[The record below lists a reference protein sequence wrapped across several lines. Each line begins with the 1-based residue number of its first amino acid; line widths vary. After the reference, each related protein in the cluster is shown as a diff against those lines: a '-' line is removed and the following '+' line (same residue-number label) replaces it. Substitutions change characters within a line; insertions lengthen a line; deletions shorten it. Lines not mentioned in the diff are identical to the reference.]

1 MIRHNAQKITESVVW
16 TFVYL
21 FILVADRYTKS
32 NNVIKNYILSGNNN
46 DNGFGFGVVLL
57 LGGLFTF
64 YKSLKNLKKKRLFEN
79 IPTSKMRSIAM
90 GLVEIKGKIKVADK
104 TLEDPFDEKE
114 CVYWN
119 VTIEEYVKRGKR
131 RTWVTRHRLKK
142 SVTFF
147 LSDDTGSVLINS
159 NKAYMNNIK
168 RDSEIE
174 TATLFSEELP
184 SHIIEYCDKYNVKYE
199 GWFGFKKKLRCRTT
213 YIEPGDQ
220 LYIIGSARPLNE
232 EEINF
237 SKDATAAIDH
247 SNGEYFLISDKSEKE
262 LTDAHG
268 GQSWLVPGSI
278 MLSAFGLWMI
288 LVSLGIF

>member
-1 MIRHNAQKITESVVW
+1 M
-16 TFVYL
+16 
-21 FILVADRYTKS
+21 
-32 NNVIKNYILSGNNN
+32 
-46 DNGFGFGVVLL
+46 
-57 LGGLFTF
+57 
-64 YKSLKNLKKKRLFEN
+64 
-79 IPTSKMRSIAM
+79 
-90 GLVEIKGKIKVADK
+90 
-104 TLEDPFDEKE
+104 
-114 CVYWN
+114 
-119 VTIEEYVKRGKR
+119 KRGKR

-142 SVTFF
+142 SVTFL
-147 LSDDTGSVLINS
+147 LSDDTGSVLIDS
-159 NKAYMNNIK
+159 NKADMTNIK

-184 SHIIEYCDKYNVKYE
+184 PHIIEYCDKYNVKYE

-237 SKDATAAIDH
+237 SKDATAAIDR
-247 SNGEYFLISDKSEKE
+247 SDGEYFLISDKSEKE

>member
-1 MIRHNAQKITESVVW
+1 MITESATW
-16 TFVYL
+16 ISIFL
-21 FILVADRYTKS
+21 FSINNGFGASNYQQINDLILC
-32 NNVIKNYILSGNNN
+32 GNNN
-46 DNGFGFGVVLL
+46 DNGFGFGVLL
-57 LGGLFTF
+57 LIIGLSLF
-64 YKSLKNLKKKRLFEN
+64 YNSLNNLKKKRLFEN
-79 IPTSKMRSIAM
+79 IPTSKMRSVAM
-90 GLVEIKGKIKVADK
+90 GLVELKGKIKVADK

-119 VTIEEYVKRGKR
+119 VTIDEYVKRGKR

-142 SVTFF
+142 SVTFL
-147 LSDDTGSVLINS
+147 LSDDTGSVLIDS
-159 NKAYMNNIK
+159 NKADMTNIK

-184 SHIIEYCDKYNVKYE
+184 PHIIEYCDKYNVKYE

-278 MLSAFGLWMI
+278 MSSAFGLWMI